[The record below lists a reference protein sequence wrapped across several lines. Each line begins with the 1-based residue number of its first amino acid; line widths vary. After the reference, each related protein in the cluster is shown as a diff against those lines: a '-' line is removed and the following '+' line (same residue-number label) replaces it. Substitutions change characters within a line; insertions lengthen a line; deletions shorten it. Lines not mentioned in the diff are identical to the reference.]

1 MRVRIADW
9 ANPRDVYEKNG
20 RLFLQV
26 SAGHIDCSICKSRI
40 EFVSCTLHRKGI
52 KNDVIVNDSRTV
64 VDIGLPMP
72 EKGKAIDAYLQ
83 EALGVRVEMV

>member
-9 ANPRDVYEKNG
+9 ANPRYVYEKNG

-40 EFVSCTLHRKGI
+40 AFVSSTLHRRGI
-52 KNDVIVNDSRTV
+52 NNEVIVNDSRTV

-72 EKGKAIDAYLQ
+72 KEDQAIDAYLQ
-83 EALGVRVEMV
+83 EALGVSVTLA

>member
-9 ANPRDVYEKNG
+9 VNPRAVYEKNG

-26 SAGHIDCSICKSRI
+26 SAGHIDCSICRSRI

-52 KNDVIVNDSRTV
+52 NNDVIVNDSRTV

-72 EKGKAIDAYLQ
+72 KNGQAVDAYLQ
-83 EALGVRVEMV
+83 EALGVRVEMA